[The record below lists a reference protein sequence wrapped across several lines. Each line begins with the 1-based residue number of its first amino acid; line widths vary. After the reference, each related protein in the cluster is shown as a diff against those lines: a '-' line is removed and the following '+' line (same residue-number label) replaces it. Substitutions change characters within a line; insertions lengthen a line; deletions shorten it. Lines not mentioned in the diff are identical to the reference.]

1 VIYMNV
7 TLSVFM
13 ALPEG
18 GKIRNKAL
26 QIGEGSTVADV
37 VDLFHISDEWVWLY
51 VVNHHQVLQRHDAL
65 KEGDHLMVF
74 PPMEG
79 G

>member
-1 VIYMNV
+1 MNI
-7 TLSVFM
+7 TLSIFM

-18 GKIRNKAL
+18 EKIRSKAL
-26 QIGEGSTVADV
+26 RMKKGSTVADA

-51 VVNHHQVLQRHDAL
+51 VVNHQQVVQRHDVL

>member
-1 VIYMNV
+1 MHI

-13 ALPEG
+13 ALPDGE
-18 GKIRNKAL
+18 KIRNKAL
-26 QIGEGSTVADV
+26 QLKEGATVADA
-37 VDLFHISDEWVWLY
+37 VDRFNIPDEWVWLY
-51 VVNHHQVLQRHDAL
+51 VINHRKMVQRQDVLI
-65 KEGDHLMVF
+65 EGDHLMVF

>member
-1 VIYMNV
+1 MNI

-13 ALPEG
+13 ALPKGE
-18 GKIRNKAL
+18 KIRNEAL
-26 QIGEGSTVADV
+26 QIKEGSTVADA
-37 VDLFHISDEWVWLY
+37 VDLFGISDDWVWLY
-51 VVNHHQVLQRHDAL
+51 VINHRHIVKRNVVL

>member
-1 VIYMNV
+1 MNI

-13 ALPEG
+13 VLPEG
-18 GKIRNKAL
+18 KRIRNKVL
-26 QIGEGSTVADV
+26 ELKEGSTVANA

-51 VVNHHQVLQRHDAL
+51 VLNHRQVVQRNNAL

>member
-1 VIYMNV
+1 MNI

-18 GKIRNKAL
+18 ERIRNKPL
-26 QIGEGSTVADV
+26 TLKKGSTVANA
-37 VDLFHISDEWVWLY
+37 VDLFHISDEWVWMY
-51 VVNHHQVLQRHDAL
+51 VLNHRQVVQRKDVL
-65 KEGDHLMVF
+65 SEGDHLMVF

>member
-1 VIYMNV
+1 MNI

-18 GKIRNKAL
+18 KRIRNKAL
-26 QIGEGSTVADV
+26 ELKEGSTVANA

-51 VVNHHQVLQRHDAL
+51 VLNHQQVVQRNDAL

>member
-1 VIYMNV
+1 MNI

-18 GKIRNKAL
+18 EKIRNKSL
-26 QIGEGSTVADV
+26 QLKAGSTVADA
-37 VDLFHISDEWVWLY
+37 VDLFCISDNWVWLY
-51 VVNHHQVLQRHDAL
+51 VLNHRHIVKRNDVLT
-65 KEGDHLMVF
+65 EGDHLMVF